1 MATASNPVRRPHL
14 RLVTSSEEVTPVLT
28 TIEPTSHRSSH
39 PSSHPSAGH
48 ASRPAFDDL
57 DAEFRLLEAIARR
70 ATPSGEVQVRTLTVW
85 ARGQLADGRVLWAGT
100 GGVWGVIEPILAE
113 LLGWNADS
121 PRPVRADIHSAD
133 GRHEVLAVH
142 TLRRIDVA

>member
-1 MATASNPVRRPHL
+1 M
-14 RLVTSSEEVTPVLT
+14 LT
-28 TIEPTSHRSSH
+28 TIEPTSQRTVHPSAH
-39 PSSHPSAGH
+39 PSSHPSISR

-57 DAEFRLLEAIARR
+57 DAEFRLLEAMARR
-70 ATPSGEVQVRTLTVW
+70 ATPSGESQERTLTVW
-85 ARGQLADGRVLWAGT
+85 ARGPLADGRVLWAGT

-113 LLGWNADS
+113 LLGWNVES

-142 TLRRIDVA
+142 SLRRIDVA

>member
-1 MATASNPVRRPHL
+1 M
-14 RLVTSSEEVTPVLT
+14 LT
-28 TIEPTSHRSSH
+28 TIEPTSQRTVHPSAH
-39 PSSHPSAGH
+39 PSSHPSISP